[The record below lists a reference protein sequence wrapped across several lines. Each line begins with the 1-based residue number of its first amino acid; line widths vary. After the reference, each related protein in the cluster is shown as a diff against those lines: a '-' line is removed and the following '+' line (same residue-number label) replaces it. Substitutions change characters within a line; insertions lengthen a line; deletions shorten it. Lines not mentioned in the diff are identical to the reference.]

1 MAVVE
6 MQKISISAH
15 RSNRKAIL
23 ETLQKLEVIQVV
35 EADLDETGLRHKNTA
50 DARATF
56 EKNADLAD
64 QALAILDKYVPE
76 KQGMLSG
83 LAGKELID
91 DASFDKVVES
101 QQDCMAVARKIVR
114 NEKEISECSGNILK
128 NENQKESLV
137 PWMNLDVPMSFTGTD
152 KTAAFIGSVQGVC
165 DEAQVYALIK
175 EKTEGIE
182 ELSVTVLS
190 SESDMTNIFVL
201 CLKEAREKVES
212 ALRSLGFAKP
222 PQAVLGVPKKV
233 AEDLDRDTEKQ
244 KTEIERLKK
253 GIEEY
258 AGSREDLRVVSDYYR
273 TRAEKYRLLGTIPQ
287 TRKAFFIEGW
297 VPAESAEAVA
307 KLLTEKYGAVVDYE
321 EKKEGET
328 EPTLLRNNKFSRNY
342 EPVLASYGLPQHG
355 KVDPTTIMSFFYM
368 FFFGMML
375 SDAGYGLLMVIGCGI
390 ALLKFPRMAQGMKK
404 MITMFCWC
412 GVSTVFWGIMF
423 GGFFG
428 DVIDVVAK
436 TFFGYTGDKIVK
448 PLWFDP
454 LTSPMRLLIWC
465 MLFGIIHLFFGLGI
479 KGYQYLKD
487 GDIVGFVSD
496 IIAWYAFLIGL
507 ILMLLP
513 TDLFANIAQMQFNF
527 PPFVAPLAKGLAIG
541 GMVVILLMSG
551 RANKNWGLR
560 IALGAYDIYGV
571 TGWLSDALS
580 YSRLLALGL
589 ATGVI
594 ASVINT
600 MAAMVGEGKGI
611 IGLIIFFIIFIIG
624 SVLNFAINLLGAY
637 VHTNRLQYVEFFGKF
652 YDGGGEPFEP
662 FETKT
667 KYIEFNKEA

>member
-175 EKTEGIE
+175 EKAEGVE

-375 SDAGYGLLMVIGCGI
+375 SDAGYGLLMVIGCGF

-404 MITMFCWC
+404 MITMFFWC

-541 GMVVILLMSG
+541 GMIVIVLMSG

>member
-297 VPAESAEAVA
+297 VPKESAEAVA

-390 ALLKFPRMAQGMKK
+390 ALLKFPRMAQGMRK
-404 MITMFCWC
+404 MLTMFFWC

>member
-114 NEKEISECSGNILK
+114 NDKEISECSGNILK

-137 PWMNLDVPMSFTGTD
+137 PWMNLDVPMSFTGTN

-404 MITMFCWC
+404 MITMFFWC

>member
-137 PWMNLDVPMSFTGTD
+137 PWMNLDVPMSFTGTN

-175 EKTEGIE
+175 EKAEGVE

-258 AGSREDLRVVSDYYR
+258 AGSREDLRIVSDYYR

-404 MITMFCWC
+404 MITMFFWC

-571 TGWLSDALS
+571 TSWLSDALS

>member
-175 EKTEGIE
+175 EKAEGVE

-390 ALLKFPRMAQGMKK
+390 ALLKFPRMAQGMRK
-404 MITMFCWC
+404 MLTMFFWC

-541 GMVVILLMSG
+541 GMIVIVLMSG

>member
-390 ALLKFPRMAQGMKK
+390 ALLKFPRMAQGMRK
-404 MITMFCWC
+404 MLTMFFWC
-412 GVSTVFWGIMF
+412 GVSTVFWGIRF

>member
-1 MAVVE
+1 
-6 MQKISISAH
+6 
-15 RSNRKAIL
+15 
-23 ETLQKLEVIQVV
+23 
-35 EADLDETGLRHKNTA
+35 
-50 DARATF
+50 
-56 EKNADLAD
+56 
-64 QALAILDKYVPE
+64 
-76 KQGMLSG
+76 
-83 LAGKELID
+83 
-91 DASFDKVVES
+91 
-101 QQDCMAVARKIVR
+101 
-114 NEKEISECSGNILK
+114 
-128 NENQKESLV
+128 
-137 PWMNLDVPMSFTGTD
+137 
-152 KTAAFIGSVQGVC
+152 
-165 DEAQVYALIK
+165 
-175 EKTEGIE
+175 
-182 ELSVTVLS
+182 
-190 SESDMTNIFVL
+190 
-201 CLKEAREKVES
+201 
-212 ALRSLGFAKP
+212 
-222 PQAVLGVPKKV
+222 
-233 AEDLDRDTEKQ
+233 
-244 KTEIERLKK
+244 
-253 GIEEY
+253 
-258 AGSREDLRVVSDYYR
+258 
-273 TRAEKYRLLGTIPQ
+273 
-287 TRKAFFIEGW
+287 
-297 VPAESAEAVA
+297 
-307 KLLTEKYGAVVDYE
+307 
-321 EKKEGET
+321 
-328 EPTLLRNNKFSRNY
+328 
-342 EPVLASYGLPQHG
+342 
-355 KVDPTTIMSFFYM
+355 MSFFYM

-390 ALLKFPRMAQGMKK
+390 ALLKFPRMAQGMRK
-404 MITMFCWC
+404 MLTMFFWC

-571 TGWLSDALS
+571 TGWLSAALS

>member
-258 AGSREDLRVVSDYYR
+258 AGSRENLRVVSDYYR

-404 MITMFCWC
+404 MITMFFWC

>member
-128 NENQKESLV
+128 NDNQKESLV

-258 AGSREDLRVVSDYYR
+258 AGSRENLRVVSDYYR

-297 VPAESAEAVA
+297 VPKESAEAVA

-321 EKKEGET
+321 EKKEGEI

-404 MITMFCWC
+404 MITMFFWC

>member
-297 VPAESAEAVA
+297 VPKESAEAVA

-321 EKKEGET
+321 EKKEGEI

-404 MITMFCWC
+404 MITMFFWC

>member
-390 ALLKFPRMAQGMKK
+390 ALLKFPRMAQGMRK
-404 MITMFCWC
+404 MLTMFFWC

-436 TFFGYTGDKIVK
+436 SFFGYTGDKIVK

>member
-258 AGSREDLRVVSDYYR
+258 AGSREDLRIVSDYYR

-375 SDAGYGLLMVIGCGI
+375 SDAGYGLLMVIGCGF

-404 MITMFCWC
+404 MITMFFWC

>member
-342 EPVLASYGLPQHG
+342 EPVPASYGLPQHG

-375 SDAGYGLLMVIGCGI
+375 SDAGYGLLMVIGCGF
-390 ALLKFPRMAQGMKK
+390 ALLKFPRMAQGMRK
-404 MITMFCWC
+404 MLTMFFWC

>member
-137 PWMNLDVPMSFTGTD
+137 PWMNLDVPMSFTGTN

-212 ALRSLGFAKP
+212 ALCSLGFAKP

-390 ALLKFPRMAQGMKK
+390 ALLKFPRMAQGMRK
-404 MITMFCWC
+404 MLTMFFWC

>member
-258 AGSREDLRVVSDYYR
+258 SGSREDLRVVSDYYR

-404 MITMFCWC
+404 MITMFFWC

-571 TGWLSDALS
+571 TSWLSDALS

>member
-297 VPAESAEAVA
+297 VPKESAGAVA

-404 MITMFCWC
+404 MITMFFWC

>member
-137 PWMNLDVPMSFTGTD
+137 PWMNLDVPMSFTGTN

-404 MITMFCWC
+404 MITMFFWC

-571 TGWLSDALS
+571 TSWLSDALS

>member
-137 PWMNLDVPMSFTGTD
+137 PWMNLDVPMSFTGTN

-175 EKTEGIE
+175 EKAEGVE

-258 AGSREDLRVVSDYYR
+258 AGSREDLRIVSDYYR

-375 SDAGYGLLMVIGCGI
+375 SDAGYGLLMVIGCGF

-404 MITMFCWC
+404 MITMFFWC

>member
-297 VPAESAEAVA
+297 VPKESAEAVA

-375 SDAGYGLLMVIGCGI
+375 SDAGYGLLMVIGCGF
-390 ALLKFPRMAQGMKK
+390 ALLKFPRMAQGMRK
-404 MITMFCWC
+404 MLTMFFWC

>member
-165 DEAQVYALIK
+165 DEAQVYALIR

-404 MITMFCWC
+404 MITMFFWC

>member
-152 KTAAFIGSVQGVC
+152 KTSAFIGSVQGVC
-165 DEAQVYALIK
+165 DEAQVYALIR

-258 AGSREDLRVVSDYYR
+258 AGSRENLRVVSDYYR

-297 VPAESAEAVA
+297 VPKESAEAVA

-375 SDAGYGLLMVIGCGI
+375 SDAGYGLLMVIGCVI

-404 MITMFCWC
+404 MITMFFWC

>member
-114 NEKEISECSGNILK
+114 NEKEISERSGNILK

-152 KTAAFIGSVQGVC
+152 KTSAFIGSVQGVC

-297 VPAESAEAVA
+297 VPKESAEAVA

-404 MITMFCWC
+404 MITMFFWC

>member
-137 PWMNLDVPMSFTGTD
+137 PWMNLDVPMSFTGTN

-258 AGSREDLRVVSDYYR
+258 AGSREDLRIVSDYYR

-404 MITMFCWC
+404 MITMFFWC

>member
-175 EKTEGIE
+175 EKAEGVE

-258 AGSREDLRVVSDYYR
+258 AGSREDLRIVSDYYR

-297 VPAESAEAVA
+297 VPKESAEAVA

-404 MITMFCWC
+404 MITMFFWC

>member
-375 SDAGYGLLMVIGCGI
+375 SDAGYGLLMVIGCGF
-390 ALLKFPRMAQGMKK
+390 ALLKFPRMAQGMRK
-404 MITMFCWC
+404 MLTMFFWC

-541 GMVVILLMSG
+541 GMIVIVLMSG

>member
-175 EKTEGIE
+175 EKAEGVE

-404 MITMFCWC
+404 MITMFFWC

>member
-253 GIEEY
+253 EIEEY

-390 ALLKFPRMAQGMKK
+390 ALLKFPRMAQGMRK
-404 MITMFCWC
+404 MLTMFFWC

-571 TGWLSDALS
+571 TSWLSDALS

>member
-175 EKTEGIE
+175 EKAEGVE

-190 SESDMTNIFVL
+190 SESDMTNRFVL

-258 AGSREDLRVVSDYYR
+258 AGSREDLRIVSDYYR

-375 SDAGYGLLMVIGCGI
+375 SDAGYGLLMVIGCGF
-390 ALLKFPRMAQGMKK
+390 ALLKFPRMAQGMRK
-404 MITMFCWC
+404 MLTMFFWC

>member
-137 PWMNLDVPMSFTGTD
+137 PWMNLDVPMSFTGTN

-175 EKTEGIE
+175 EKAEGVE

-297 VPAESAEAVA
+297 VPKESAEAVA

-321 EKKEGET
+321 EKKEGEI

-404 MITMFCWC
+404 MITMFFWC

>member
-1 MAVVE
+1 MFC
-6 MQKISISAH
+6 
-15 RSNRKAIL
+15 
-23 ETLQKLEVIQVV
+23 
-35 EADLDETGLRHKNTA
+35 DETTLKLGDVTLKVRRLTVA
-50 DARATF
+50 EIRAAR
-56 EKNADLAD
+56 
-64 QALAILDKYVPE
+64 VRW
-76 KQGMLSG
+76 QG
-83 LAGKELID
+83 GKELID

-404 MITMFCWC
+404 MITMFFWC

>member
-342 EPVLASYGLPQHG
+342 EPVLVSYGLPQHG

-404 MITMFCWC
+404 MITMFFWC

>member
-297 VPAESAEAVA
+297 VPKESAGAVA

-342 EPVLASYGLPQHG
+342 EPVLVSYGLPQHG

-404 MITMFCWC
+404 MITMFFWC

>member
-258 AGSREDLRVVSDYYR
+258 AGSRENLRVVSDYYR

-297 VPAESAEAVA
+297 VPKESAEAVA

-321 EKKEGET
+321 EKKEGEI

-404 MITMFCWC
+404 MITMFFWC

>member
-137 PWMNLDVPMSFTGTD
+137 PWMNLDVPMSFTGTN

-258 AGSREDLRVVSDYYR
+258 AGSREDLRIVSDYYR

-375 SDAGYGLLMVIGCGI
+375 SDAGYGLLMVIGCGF

-404 MITMFCWC
+404 MITMFFWC

-513 TDLFANIAQMQFNF
+513 TDLFANIAQMHFNF
-527 PPFVAPLAKGLAIG
+527 PPFVATLAKGLAIG
-541 GMVVILLMSG
+541 GMIVIVLMSG

>member
-297 VPAESAEAVA
+297 VPKESAGAVA

-321 EKKEGET
+321 EKKEGEI

-342 EPVLASYGLPQHG
+342 EPVLVSYGLPQHG

-404 MITMFCWC
+404 MITMFFWC